1 MVVAQLI
8 YTPIS
13 VQRLEMSKS
22 GTREELGGHYNSP
35 RRKDGG
41 LNCGNTILRETVEGR
56 RHMNRLLKMKR
67 GSS

>member
-1 MVVAQLI
+1 
-8 YTPIS
+8 
-13 VQRLEMSKS
+13 MSKS
-22 GTREELGGHYNSP
+22 GTREQLGGHNNSP

-41 LNCGNTILRETVEGR
+41 LNYGNTMLREAVEDR